1 MSKSSRKIG
10 RSQWLMVVVAVLIIH
25 WIGGWGNI
33 SAQTD
38 TENEAERTLR
48 DLKINIG
55 PDPNVPIP

>member
-1 MSKSSRKIG
+1 
-10 RSQWLMVVVAVLIIH
+10 MVVVAVLIIH